1 MRLVSQFQQDG
12 HKNKQKDGL
21 LSRLSALQGHIYT
34 PDCPSAS
41 CDEEVGG
48 QTSHNY
54 PPWRA
59 IYHGYLCLTPIH
71 QQQPFM
77 GLEVNG
83 LTHNSSLCGQTTKHT
98 PHWRAIYTRFPLH
111 GSGSPFECQS
121 APSRIVPLFC
131 GGHGVLTVLRR
142 LSHKT

>member
-59 IYHGYLCLTPIH
+59 IYHGYLCTRRIVRRPRI
-71 QQQPFM
+71 
-77 GLEVNG
+77 
-83 LTHNSSLCGQTTKHT
+83 TSSLCGQTTKHT

-111 GSGSPFECQS
+111 GVGSPFECQS
-121 APSRIVPLFC
+121 APSRIAILFC
-131 GGHGVLTVLRR
+131 GGHDVLTVLRR